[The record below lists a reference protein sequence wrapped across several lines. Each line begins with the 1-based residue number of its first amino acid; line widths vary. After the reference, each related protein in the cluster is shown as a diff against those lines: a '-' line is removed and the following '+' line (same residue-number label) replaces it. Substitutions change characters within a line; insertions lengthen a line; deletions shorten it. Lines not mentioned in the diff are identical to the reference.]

1 MKIVYCAKEAGGG
14 ALLAGLIN
22 VGDNNLRNI
31 FIGGESALSYFSGS
45 NIKTYSDKNTDLE
58 LEAILLSERP
68 DKIITVAATG
78 FSIDKRIYLLARKHE
93 IPIFSYVDHYWNIW
107 QRFADP
113 ITAKKWVFTP
123 DQIFLP
129 DQKCINW
136 AIKHGADSSKL
147 STYLHPLLT
156 LTNFKIDSQD
166 YLVNRKKEKYNIPNS
181 AITALFI
188 SETLFPQST
197 TWNWD
202 QPSRDDLEGL
212 LRGLLTISAKHA
224 GNQKKIVILVRPHPS
239 EYGETWNTLCE
250 TFPDATWM
258 NVSDVPKED
267 LFKIS
272 SMAFG
277 VNSMLLLEAATHGV
291 PSYSHHIIKQ
301 NNQMWLS
308 TLRSEILEIENF
320 KKISELFES

>member
-31 FIGGESALSYFSGS
+31 FIGGESALPYFSGS

-113 ITAKKWVFTP
+113 VTIKKWAFMP
-123 DQIFLP
+123 DKIFLP
-129 DQKCINW
+129 DQKCIDR
-136 AIKHGADSSKL
+136 AIIHGAEKSRLFVYSN
-147 STYLHPLLT
+147 PLLMNVA
-156 LTNFKIDSQD
+156 L
-166 YLVNRKKEKYNIPNS
+166 KKETQNELILSKRRKYNVPAD
-181 AITALFI
+181 AIVALYI
-188 SETLFPQST
+188 SETLFQYDKN
-197 TWNWD
+197 WEWD
-202 QPSRDDLEGL
+202 QPTMQDLSSL
-212 LRGLLTISAKHA
+212 LQILLKISLKPI
-224 GNQKKIVILVRPHPS
+224 NNNKRVIILVRAHPS
-239 EYGETWNTLCE
+239 EEKGVWDNVCKLY
-250 TFPDATWM
+250 PDALWI
-258 NVSDVPKED
+258 NASDIPKED
-267 LFKIS
+267 LLIIS

-277 VNSMLLLEAATHGV
+277 LNSILLLEAAIGGI
-291 PSYSHHIIKQ
+291 PSFSYHEIKT
-301 NNQMWLS
+301 NSQMWLS
-308 TLRSEILEIENF
+308 TLRDEIIELNDQTQ
-320 KKISELFES
+320 IIELFQQ